1 MRPPALEAWHALVAA
16 RDPAALEALLAEDA
30 VFHSPVV
37 HAPQAGRPLVARYL
51 GAALEVLGRGDFRY
65 VREIVGVQDAV
76 LEFEVELDG
85 IVVNG
90 VDLLRWDEAGRIV
103 DFKVMLRPMR
113 AIEYVRQA
121 MAARLAPAR

>member
-16 RDPAALEALLAEDA
+16 RQPAGLEALLAEDA

-37 HAPQAGRPLVARYL
+37 HAPQVGRPLVARYL
-51 GAALEVLGRGDFRY
+51 AAALDVLGQGDFRY
-65 VREIVGVQDAV
+65 VREIVGAQDAV

-85 IVVNG
+85 VVVNG

-113 AIEYVRQA
+113 AIEYVRLA
-121 MAARLAPAR
+121 MAARLAAAR